1 MFICTR
7 ATIKTDYIPV
17 NSQQAIWQNSEFK
30 LYLGSTAFSGI
41 AFAMQQLLLS
51 WTLIGILEV
60 PASQVGL
67 IQAAAG
73 IPGIFV
79 MLLGGVRA
87 DDTDPRTLLIRV
99 YLFAPVLPLFLI
111 TVVQLQQLSIQ
122 AVLLW
127 ALGMSFCVSYSSPAQ
142 QTILNRIA
150 SSSVQKAVS
159 AATAVGFLVQIFG
172 LGIAGTIDKF
182 GLSPAL
188 AFQATCVGLGAF
200 AVRRLHP
207 QPPVIQKT
215 ESPFKNLADGFR
227 EIYKQRDIMQTLII
241 NFTSSVFNA
250 GAFMTVFPFI
260 VKEIYGGNAFLLS
273 FLMVIFYAGA
283 TISNL
288 LMIRVMPLVRPGR
301 IFLIMQLSRMV
312 ILGLIW
318 FEPVFWI
325 FALACVGWGLNM
337 GVTMTLARTIV
348 QESAT
353 AEFRA
358 RIMSVYSL
366 GLLGSAPIGALIL
379 GSLIDS
385 LGILNAL
392 IPAISISIGLFMY
405 GIIFTNVYNY
415 RSPT

>member
-1 MFICTR
+1 M
-7 ATIKTDYIPV
+7 
-17 NSQQAIWQNSEFK
+17 NSQQGIWQNSEFK

-51 WTLIGILEV
+51 WTLIGILEI

-188 AFQATCVGLGAF
+188 VFQATCVGLGAF

-215 ESPFKNLADGFR
+215 ESPLKNLADGFS

-392 IPAISISIGLFMY
+392 IPAISISIGLFVY

-415 RSPT
+415 QSPT

>member
-1 MFICTR
+1 M
-7 ATIKTDYIPV
+7 

-318 FEPVFWI
+318 FQPVFWI

-353 AEFRA
+353 AEYRA

-392 IPAISISIGLFMY
+392 IPAISISIGLFLY

>member
-1 MFICTR
+1 
-7 ATIKTDYIPV
+7 V

>member
-1 MFICTR
+1 
-7 ATIKTDYIPV
+7 V

-215 ESPFKNLADGFR
+215 ESPFKNLADGFS

>member
-1 MFICTR
+1 M
-7 ATIKTDYIPV
+7 

-111 TVVQLQQLSIQ
+111 TVVKLQQLSIQ

-337 GVTMTLARTIV
+337 GVTMTLSRTIV

>member
-1 MFICTR
+1 M
-7 ATIKTDYIPV
+7 

-111 TVVQLQQLSIQ
+111 IVVQLQQLSIQ

-215 ESPFKNLADGFR
+215 ESPFKNLADGFS

-318 FEPVFWI
+318 FQPVFWV

-353 AEFRA
+353 AEYRA

>member
-1 MFICTR
+1 M
-7 ATIKTDYIPV
+7 

-215 ESPFKNLADGFR
+215 ESPFKNLADGFS

-318 FEPVFWI
+318 FQPVFWI

-353 AEFRA
+353 AEYRA

>member
-1 MFICTR
+1 M
-7 ATIKTDYIPV
+7 

-318 FEPVFWI
+318 FQPVFWV
-325 FALACVGWGLNM
+325 FALACVAWGLNM

-353 AEFRA
+353 AEYRA

-405 GIIFTNVYNY
+405 GIMFTNVYNY

>member
-1 MFICTR
+1 M
-7 ATIKTDYIPV
+7 

-227 EIYKQRDIMQTLII
+227 EIYKQQDIMQTLII

-318 FEPVFWI
+318 FQPVFWI

-358 RIMSVYSL
+358 RIMSVYIL

-385 LGILNAL
+385 LGILNSL

>member
-1 MFICTR
+1 M
-7 ATIKTDYIPV
+7 

-260 VKEIYGGNAFLLS
+260 VKEIYGGSAFLLS

-318 FEPVFWI
+318 FQPVFWV

-353 AEFRA
+353 AEYRA

-405 GIIFTNVYNY
+405 GIMFTNVYNY

>member
-1 MFICTR
+1 
-7 ATIKTDYIPV
+7 
-17 NSQQAIWQNSEFK
+17 
-30 LYLGSTAFSGI
+30 
-41 AFAMQQLLLS
+41 MQQLLLS

-318 FEPVFWI
+318 FQPVFWI

-353 AEFRA
+353 AEYRA

-392 IPAISISIGLFMY
+392 IPAISISIGLFVY

>member
-1 MFICTR
+1 M
-7 ATIKTDYIPV
+7 

-73 IPGIFV
+73 IPGIFA

-215 ESPFKNLADGFR
+215 ESPFKNLADGFS

>member
-1 MFICTR
+1 MEVWIFS
-7 ATIKTDYIPV
+7 V
-17 NSQQAIWQNSEFK
+17 NSKQNIWQNSEFK

-60 PASQVGL
+60 PAGQVGI

-111 TVVQLQQLSIQ
+111 LIVQFQQLSMLS
-122 AVLLW
+122 VLLW
-127 ALGMSFCVSYSSPAQ
+127 ALGMSVCVSYSSPAQ
-142 QTILNRIA
+142 QAILNRIA
-150 SSSVQKAVS
+150 GPSVQKAVS
-159 AATAVGFLVQIFG
+159 ATTAVGFLVQILG
-172 LGIAGTIDKF
+172 LGIAGTIDRF

-188 AFQATCVGLGAF
+188 AFQALCLGFGVF
-200 AVRRLHP
+200 AVRRLNP
-207 QPPVIQKT
+207 QPPVVQKI
-215 ESPFKNLADGFR
+215 ESPFKNIVSGFR
-227 EIYKQRDIMQTLII
+227 AIYRQPDIMQTLII

-260 VKEIYGGNAFLLS
+260 VKEIYDGNALLLS

-283 TISNL
+283 STSNF
-288 LMIRVMPLVRPGR
+288 LMIRLMPLIKPGR
-301 IFLIMQLSRMV
+301 IFLLMQLSRML
-312 ILGLIW
+312 ILGLMW
-318 FEPVFWI
+318 LEPAFWI

-379 GSLIDS
+379 GRVIES

-392 IPAISISIGLFMY
+392 IPAMTISILLFLY
-405 GIIFTNVYNY
+405 GIIFTNVYKY
-415 RSPT
+415 RSPS

>member
-1 MFICTR
+1 M
-7 ATIKTDYIPV
+7 

-172 LGIAGTIDKF
+172 LGIAGTIDNF

-241 NFTSSVFNA
+241 HFTSSVFNA

-273 FLMVIFYAGA
+273 FLMVIFYSGA

-392 IPAISISIGLFMY
+392 IPAISISIGLFMH

>member
-1 MFICTR
+1 M
-7 ATIKTDYIPV
+7 

-318 FEPVFWI
+318 FQPVFWV

-353 AEFRA
+353 AEYRA

-405 GIIFTNVYNY
+405 GIMFTNVYNY

>member
-1 MFICTR
+1 M
-7 ATIKTDYIPV
+7 
-17 NSQQAIWQNSEFK
+17 NSQQGIWQNSEFK

-318 FEPVFWI
+318 FQPVFWV

-353 AEFRA
+353 AEYRA

>member
-1 MFICTR
+1 M
-7 ATIKTDYIPV
+7 
-17 NSQQAIWQNSEFK
+17 NSQQGIWQNSEFK

-51 WTLIGILEV
+51 WTLIGILEI

-99 YLFAPVLPLFLI
+99 YLFAPVLPLFLF
-111 TVVQLQQLSIQ
+111 TVVQLQQRGIQ

-215 ESPFKNLADGFR
+215 ESPFKNLADGFS

-273 FLMVIFYAGA
+273 FLMVIFYVGA

-318 FEPVFWI
+318 LQPVFWV

-348 QESAT
+348 QESAA
-353 AEFRA
+353 AEYRA

-392 IPAISISIGLFMY
+392 IPAISISIGLFVY
-405 GIIFTNVYNY
+405 GIFFTNVYNY

>member
-1 MFICTR
+1 M
-7 ATIKTDYIPV
+7 

-318 FEPVFWI
+318 FQPVFWV

>member
-1 MFICTR
+1 M
-7 ATIKTDYIPV
+7 

-200 AVRRLHP
+200 AVRCLHP

-215 ESPFKNLADGFR
+215 ESPFKNLADGFS

-301 IFLIMQLSRMV
+301 IFLIMQRSRMV

-318 FEPVFWI
+318 FQPVFWV

-353 AEFRA
+353 AEYRA

>member
-1 MFICTR
+1 M
-7 ATIKTDYIPV
+7 

-215 ESPFKNLADGFR
+215 ESPFKNLADGFS

-318 FEPVFWI
+318 LEPVFWI

>member
-1 MFICTR
+1 M
-7 ATIKTDYIPV
+7 

-318 FEPVFWI
+318 FEPVFWV

>member
-1 MFICTR
+1 M
-7 ATIKTDYIPV
+7 

-318 FEPVFWI
+318 FQPVFWV

-353 AEFRA
+353 AEYRA

-392 IPAISISIGLFMY
+392 IPAIFISIGLFMY

>member
-1 MFICTR
+1 M
-7 ATIKTDYIPV
+7 

-318 FEPVFWI
+318 FQPVFWV
-325 FALACVGWGLNM
+325 FALACVAWGLNM

-353 AEFRA
+353 AEYRA

>member
-1 MFICTR
+1 M
-7 ATIKTDYIPV
+7 
-17 NSQQAIWQNSEFK
+17 NSQQGIWKNSEFK

-51 WTLIGILEV
+51 WTLIGILEI

-99 YLFAPVLPLFLI
+99 YLFAPILPLFLI

-142 QTILNRIA
+142 QTILNSIA

-241 NFTSSVFNA
+241 NFASSVFNA

-318 FEPVFWI
+318 FEPVFWV

-353 AEFRA
+353 VEYRA

-366 GLLGSAPIGALIL
+366 GLIGSAPIGALIL

-392 IPAISISIGLFMY
+392 IPAISISIGLFVY

>member
-1 MFICTR
+1 M
-7 ATIKTDYIPV
+7 

-122 AVLLW
+122 AILLW

-318 FEPVFWI
+318 FQPVFWV

-353 AEFRA
+353 AEYRA

-405 GIIFTNVYNY
+405 GIMFTNVYNY
-415 RSPT
+415 RSPS

>member
-1 MFICTR
+1 M
-7 ATIKTDYIPV
+7 

-318 FEPVFWI
+318 FQPVFWV

-353 AEFRA
+353 AEYRA

-392 IPAISISIGLFMY
+392 IPAIFISIGLFMY
-405 GIIFTNVYNY
+405 GIMFTNVYNY

>member
-1 MFICTR
+1 M
-7 ATIKTDYIPV
+7 
-17 NSQQAIWQNSEFK
+17 NSQQGIWQNSEFK

-150 SSSVQKAVS
+150 SSSVQKAVA
-159 AATAVGFLVQIFG
+159 AATAGGFLVQIFG

-215 ESPFKNLADGFR
+215 ESPFKNLADGFS

-318 FEPVFWI
+318 LQPVFWV

-353 AEFRA
+353 AEYRA

>member
-1 MFICTR
+1 M
-7 ATIKTDYIPV
+7 

-111 TVVQLQQLSIQ
+111 AVVQLQQLSIQ

-215 ESPFKNLADGFR
+215 ESPFKNLADGFS

-392 IPAISISIGLFMY
+392 LPAISISIGLFMY

>member
-1 MFICTR
+1 M
-7 ATIKTDYIPV
+7 
-17 NSQQAIWQNSEFK
+17 NSQQGIWQNSEFK

-51 WTLIGILEV
+51 WTLIGILEI

-207 QPPVIQKT
+207 QPPVIEKT
-215 ESPFKNLADGFR
+215 ESPFKNLADGFS

-283 TISNL
+283 TVSNL

-318 FEPVFWI
+318 FQPVFWV

-353 AEFRA
+353 AEYRA

-405 GIIFTNVYNY
+405 GIMFTNVYNY

>member
-1 MFICTR
+1 M
-7 ATIKTDYIPV
+7 

-318 FEPVFWI
+318 LEPVFWI
-325 FALACVGWGLNM
+325 FALACVAWGLNM
-337 GVTMTLARTIV
+337 GVTMTLSRTIV

>member
-1 MFICTR
+1 M
-7 ATIKTDYIPV
+7 

-318 FEPVFWI
+318 FQPVFWV

-353 AEFRA
+353 AEYRA